1 MKRAA
6 LILAVL
12 FTSAAFGQGGF
23 VPLTA
28 QPASIQSS
36 ANAIYVRGYWTGN
49 LSGPSTSEISCDR
62 KVCREDAAN
71 MTVMEGGAFAL
82 SADHKEYAVT
92 SWTTAEVVE
101 VTEGGACH
109 VRSTLRFDLIHG
121 RVFSTSAVVGS
132 SLGPLCDADALKMN
146 LELKDSSLFRRR

>member
-12 FTSAAFGQGGF
+12 FPSAAFGQGGF

-28 QPASIQSS
+28 QVPSIQSS

-49 LSGPSTSEISCDR
+49 LSGPSTSEITCDR
-62 KVCREDAAN
+62 KVCREDAAS
-71 MTVMEGGAFAL
+71 MTVMESAFAL
-82 SADHKEYAVT
+82 SANHKEYAVT
-92 SWTTAEVVE
+92 SWTTAEVVA

-121 RVFSTSAVVGS
+121 RVFSTSVVVGS
-132 SLGPLCDADALKMN
+132 SLGPLCDADALKMS